1 MKEIISVLAILS
13 VAILLVVNNCGGGR
27 QQSPP
32 VSEILESTITVQNA
46 PFGHHLTVFVSSV
59 NTAPTTVQQ
68 FIDAIQSAAGAGSG
82 TSSSVSVF
90 WPHSGGFYTGLRLVI
105 VASAVGGG
113 QHRFALTTIQNNG
126 NATVNW
132 NTMNFLFELPID

>member
-32 VSEILESTITVQNA
+32 VSEILESTIVVQNA
-46 PFGHHLTVFVSSV
+46 PFGHQLAVIVSSV

-68 FIDAIQSAAGAGSG
+68 FIDAMQSGVGAGSG
-82 TSSSVSVF
+82 SSPVRVI

-105 VASAVGGG
+105 VASTVGGG

-126 NATVNW
+126 NAIINW
-132 NTMNFLFELPID
+132 NAMNYLFELPID